1 MSRSARRIRQSPRT
15 AANVIQLHA
24 GDRGSSRQPDPELAA
39 SLSTSP
45 GRPPEPPYEVFAPGP
60 GAVKLVVDQLHLAA
74 EDLRCAG
81 EALTGGSPGQPEDY
95 EWDASHLPAPGDG
108 VRARDRRPGTQGPEH
123 ASIEFRLLG
132 SFRVFRAG
140 REIANSSFGGRQVR
154 QLVKILLSERGRV
167 VPRDVLIDALW
178 PEREPADPEANLAVL
193 ASRARHALGESS
205 LILARPG
212 GYVFPD
218 DHRCWVDTEAFA
230 ADAQRGRR
238 SLASGDAAAALR
250 SYRSALALWAGDPFM
265 ENLYQEWAQGY
276 RRQFSQLYEEALE
289 GAARAALELGQAAV
303 ALHFAGILVERVPLH
318 EGGQLLLMRAHAEAG
333 DPAAAIG
340 LFHDW
345 RRLLAD
351 ELGLDPCREAFE
363 LYQRIVRR
371 EPSGHAIRPE
381 RRTPSTHSPAAG
393 EPISEGEMLGSAR
406 EILDQISDAVFVL
419 DPGRCFIYVN
429 RRGAELAGCPASCL
443 IGRTACEVFPE
454 EWSPGFF
461 ACAEAALSKQAPGYF
476 RGFYPPI
483 GAWLDAALYP
493 GAQGLL
499 AVLRD
504 VTRQVLAEEQVHRAL
519 AEVEAS
525 RSELEDLAARS

>member
-1 MSRSARRIRQSPRT
+1 MSRSARRTRQGPRT
-15 AANVIQLHA
+15 AANVILLHA
-24 GDRGSSRQPDPELAA
+24 GDRGSSCQPDPELAA

-45 GRPPEPPYEVFAPGP
+45 GRPPKPPYEIFTARP
-60 GAVKLVVDQLHLAA
+60 GAVKLAIDQLHLAA
-74 EDLRCAG
+74 EDLRCAK
-81 EALTGGSPGQPEDY
+81 EALTGGSPGQPEDC
-95 EWDASHLPAPGDG
+95 ERDASSLPAPDG
-108 VRARDRRPGTQGPEH
+108 VRARDGRPGTQAPEH

-132 SFRVFRAG
+132 SFRVLRAG

-218 DHRCWVDTEAFA
+218 DDRCWVDTEAFA
-230 ADAQRGRR
+230 ADAQQGRR

-276 RRQFSQLYEEALE
+276 RRLFSQLYEEALE

-351 ELGLDPCREAFE
+351 ELGLDPCSEAFE

-371 EPSGHAIRPE
+371 EPSGYAIRPE
-381 RRTPSTHSPAAG
+381 RHTPSPRSPAAD
-393 EPISEGEMLGSAR
+393 EPISEGEMMEPAR

-443 IGRTACEVFPE
+443 IGRTACEIFPE

-461 ACAEAALSKQAPGYF
+461 ACAETALSKKAPGYF

-493 GAQGLL
+493 GAHGLL

>member
-1 MSRSARRIRQSPRT
+1 MSRSARRTRQGPRT
-15 AANVIQLHA
+15 AANVILLHA
-24 GDRGSSRQPDPELAA
+24 GDRGSSCQPDPELAA

-45 GRPPEPPYEVFAPGP
+45 GRPPKPPYEIFTARP
-60 GAVKLVVDQLHLAA
+60 GAVKLAIDQLHLAA
-74 EDLRCAG
+74 EDLRCAK
-81 EALTGGSPGQPEDY
+81 EALTGGSPGQPEDC
-95 EWDASHLPAPGDG
+95 ERDASSLPAPDG
-108 VRARDRRPGTQGPEH
+108 VRARDGRPGTQAPEH

-132 SFRVFRAG
+132 SFRVLRAG

-218 DHRCWVDTEAFA
+218 DDRCWVDTEAFA
-230 ADAQRGRR
+230 ADAQQGRR

-276 RRQFSQLYEEALE
+276 RRLFSQLYEEALE

-351 ELGLDPCREAFE
+351 ELGLDPCSEAFE

-381 RRTPSTHSPAAG
+381 RHTPSPHSPAAD
-393 EPISEGEMLGSAR
+393 EPISEGEMLEPAAGDPRPDLRCRVRAGPR
-406 EILDQISDAVFVL
+406 AVL
-419 DPGRCFIYVN
+419 HLRQSPGRGTGWVPGQLPHRADSLRN
-429 RRGAELAGCPASCL
+429 LSRGMVSGVLRLRRG
-443 IGRTACEVFPE
+443 RPE
-454 EWSPGFF
+454 
-461 ACAEAALSKQAPGYF
+461 
-476 RGFYPPI
+476 
-483 GAWLDAALYP
+483 
-493 GAQGLL
+493 
-499 AVLRD
+499 
-504 VTRQVLAEEQVHRAL
+504 
-519 AEVEAS
+519 
-525 RSELEDLAARS
+525 